1 MIVGVGMD
9 IVDVARVA
17 RLLAVKGDRAL
28 LRLCTPAEADYI
40 RARHG
45 GAASLAA
52 RLAAKEAAFKALA
65 GSEDARGIGG
75 RDVEVVKDWAGRPS
89 VQLHGRAER
98 RAADLGVARIH
109 LSMTHTSTSAAAVV
123 VLESAS

>member
-1 MIVGVGMD
+1 MIVGIGIDLVE
-9 IVDVARVA
+9 VSRVE
-17 RLLAVKGDRAL
+17 RLLAAKGDRAL
-28 LRLCTPAEADYI
+28 LRLCTDAEADYI
-40 RARHG
+40 RARRG

-65 GSEDARGIGG
+65 GSEDARGIGW
-75 RDVEVVKDWAGRPS
+75 REVEVVKDWDGRPS

-98 RAADLGVARIH
+98 RAAELGVVRIH

>member
-9 IVDVARVA
+9 IVDVARVE
-17 RLLAVKGDRAL
+17 RLLGAKGDRAL
-28 LRLCTPAEADYI
+28 LRLCTNAEADYI

-65 GSEDARGIGG
+65 GSEDARGIGW
-75 RDVEVVKDWAGRPS
+75 REVEVVKDWDGRPS
-89 VQLHGRAER
+89 VQLHGRAAR
-98 RAADLGVARIH
+98 RAEDLGVVRIH
-109 LSMTHTSTSAAAVV
+109 LSMTHTSTSAGAVV